1 MFLTEERKAG
11 TSSTAQRVP
20 RCSTRRCGTA
30 WPGTLNKLLPNP
42 SQDARVPLTLGSF
55 RCFSARSLRTAPK
68 FWEAD
73 RGFCPS
79 ISIVTGLRKENTLSV
94 TFVWKTL
101 NRMIIPPKP
110 VWKPCGLRGDQA
122 QDGCSSCSSC
132 RWSRECHA
140 ETLRGC
146 PSENNGTI
154 GGKRVYFHHRPR
166 SSTSIKPTPN
176 LWSQNRSSARG
187 QTI

>member
-122 QDGCSSCSSC
+122 QGGCSSC

-146 PSENNGTI
+146 SSENNGTI